1 MQIAFIA
8 KLVVKPE
15 QAAELEQL
23 QKKLS
28 DITHDT
34 EPDTL
39 VYDFIRHRDQANT
52 YVVYARFKDEAA
64 FQLHQEAPTHEE
76 LVPRSSMRW
85 PRKWICSS
93 TSYCDPGANASSTFP
108 GMWK

>member
-1 MQIAFIA
+1 MQMAFIA

-15 QAAELEQL
+15 KVAEFEKIQ
-23 QKKLS
+23 QQLS

-39 VYDFIRHRDQANT
+39 VYDFIKHREQANT
-52 YVVYARFKDEAA
+52 YVVYSRFKDEP
-64 FQLHQEAPTHEE
+64 HSRNIKTRRPTRTWYHHFS
-76 LVPRSSMRW
+76 RRW

-93 TSYCDPGANASSTFP
+93 TT
-108 GMWK
+108 

>member
-8 KLVVKPE
+8 KLTVKPE
-15 QAAELEQL
+15 QAAKLEKL

-28 DITHDT
+28 DTTHDT

-39 VYDFIRHRDQANT
+39 VYDFIRHRDNANI

-64 FQLHQEAPTHEE
+64 FQLHQQAPTHEK
-76 LVPRSSMRW
+76 LVPPILEALAEEMDLQF
-85 PRKWICSS
+85 
-93 TSYCDPGANASSTFP
+93 YELL
-108 GMWK
+108 

>member
-8 KLVVKPE
+8 KLVVQPNK
-15 QAAELEQL
+15 ADELEQL

-52 YVVYARFKDEAA
+52 YVVYARFKDDAA
-64 FQLHQEAPTHEE
+64 SSCIRTRRLMKNWCH
-76 LVPRSSMRW
+76 RSSTRW
-85 PRKWICSS
+85 PMKWICSS
-93 TSYCDPGANASSTFP
+93 TNYCDSDPNASSTFP
-108 GMWK
+108 GIWK

>member
-1 MQIAFIA
+1 MQLAFIA
-8 KLVVKPE
+8 KLVVKPDKV
-15 QAAELEQL
+15 AELEQL

-39 VYDFIRHRDQANT
+39 VYDVIRHRDQANT

-64 FQLHQEAPTHEE
+64 FQTHQDAPTHAD
-76 LVPRSSMRW
+76 LVPPILDTLAEDMDLQF
-85 PRKWICSS
+85 
-93 TSYCDPGANASSTFP
+93 YELL
-108 GMWK
+108 

>member
-15 QAAELEQL
+15 QAAKLEQL
-23 QKKLS
+23 QKELS

-39 VYDFIRHRDQANT
+39 VYDFIRHRDHANI

-64 FQLHQEAPTHEE
+64 FQLHQQAPTHEK
-76 LVPRSSMRW
+76 LVPPILDALAEEMDLQF
-85 PRKWICSS
+85 
-93 TSYCDPGANASSTFP
+93 YELL
-108 GMWK
+108 

>member
-8 KLVVKPE
+8 KLIVKPE
-15 QAAELEQL
+15 QAAKLEQL
-23 QKKLS
+23 QKELS

-39 VYDFIRHRDQANT
+39 VYDFVRHRDQANT

-64 FQLHQEAPTHEE
+64 FQLHQEAPTHEK
-76 LVPRSSMRW
+76 LVP
-85 PRKWICSS
+85 PIL
-93 TSYCDPGANASSTFP
+93 NALAEEMDLQFYELL
-108 GMWK
+108 

>member
-8 KLVVKPE
+8 KLVVKPDK
-15 QAAELEQL
+15 ADELEQL
-23 QKKLS
+23 QEKLS

-64 FQLHQEAPTHEE
+64 FQLHQDAPTHEK
-76 LVPRSSMRW
+76 LVPPILETLAEEMDLQF
-85 PRKWICSS
+85 
-93 TSYCDPGANASSTFP
+93 YELL
-108 GMWK
+108 

>member
-8 KLVVKPE
+8 KLVVKPDK
-15 QAAELEQL
+15 ADELEQL

-64 FQLHQEAPTHEE
+64 FQLHQDAPTHEK
-76 LVPRSSMRW
+76 LVPPILETLAEEMDLQF
-85 PRKWICSS
+85 
-93 TSYCDPGANASSTFP
+93 YELL
-108 GMWK
+108 